1 MELFHFFQWGIL
13 KGKGKWARE
22 VYGKE
27 LNGKAYGNHP
37 VLYKA
42 GPGCGSGEEVL
53 CTVWECSE
61 GSKSTRKKKCMNH
74 HVHTN
79 PPPPHTCMNT
89 NTHPRY
95 RKQPTSAVVDTVMTL
110 LGLIRVNATVN
121 E

>member
-61 GSKSTRKKKCMNH
+61 GSKSTRKRYVYEPSCSH
-74 HVHTN
+74 IHTSL
-79 PPPPHTCMNT
+79 HKHKH
-89 NTHPRY
+89 THPRY
-95 RKQPTSAVVDTVMTL
+95 IK
-110 LGLIRVNATVN
+110 
-121 E
+121 